1 MLKHFLLSLLL
12 FICFSLVAIAQ
23 NNFSISGTVKDK
35 IGILPGA
42 TIYISGYKIST
53 MTNDQGNFSLPKL
66 APGSYDILVQMI
78 GYEPFKKNIV
88 LENSVNINV
97 VLTENT
103 TLLNE
108 VVVKPDP
115 DRSYHLA
122 LFKDNFIGKTPNA
135 QDCKIINSQVLNTH
149 FDKATSI
156 LTISSNQF
164 IIIEN
169 KSLGYRIKYLLES
182 FEYNFK
188 TSIIYYAGQPFFEDL
203 KGGAAKVKKWNKA
216 REIAY
221 RGSVQ
226 HFFKS
231 LYQNKTTEEGFVIN
245 KLIKVPNPFKKPDSL
260 INSNIK
266 KFMPTAQLGAT
277 RTFAITSNDSL
288 NYWIKQRN
296 EPKLVNTINRADVL
310 VDTLVKP
317 HNENLKAI
325 TYKDALYIMY
335 KNETETDVYRNSGHW
350 QARPLD
356 IPNYQISTVHL
367 FGQPALFFANG
378 GILDPKSFLFEGYW
392 SYEKI
397 ADMMPMDY
405 VPLNKKP

>member
-23 NNFSISGTVKDK
+23 NTFSISGTVKDK
-35 IGILPGA
+35 TSILPGA

-78 GYEPFKKNIV
+78 GYGPFKKNIV

-115 DRSYHLA
+115 DRAYHLA

-135 QDCKIINSQVLNTH
+135 QDCKIINSQVLSTH
-149 FDKATSI
+149 FDRSTSI
-156 LTISSNQF
+156 LTVSSDQF

-169 KSLGYRIKYLLES
+169 KSLGYKIKYLLEY

-188 TSIIYYAGQPFFEDL
+188 AGMIYYAGQPFFEDL
-203 KGGAAKVKKWNKA
+203 KGGSAKTKRWAKA

-221 RGSVQ
+221 NGSIQ

-231 LYQNKTTEEGFVIN
+231 LYANKTTEEGFVIN
-245 KLIKVPNPFKKPDSL
+245 KLIKTPNPMRKPDSL
-260 INSNIK
+260 INANIK
-266 KFMPTAQLGAT
+266 RLTTAAQLSSP
-277 RTFAITSNDSL
+277 RTFSIGGSDSL
-288 NYWIKQRN
+288 TYWIKQRN
-296 EPKLVNTINRADVL
+296 EPKLVNTINRADVK

-317 HNENLKAI
+317 FNENLKNI

-335 KNETETDVYRNSGHW
+335 KNEVETDAFKNSGHW
-350 QARPLD
+350 QSRPLD
-356 IPNYQISTVHL
+356 VPNYQISTVHL
-367 FGQPALFFANG
+367 LSSPAQVFANG
-378 GILDPKSFLFEGYW
+378 GILNPKSFLFEGYLA
-392 SYEKI
+392 YEKM
-397 ADMMPMDY
+397 ADLVPMDY
-405 VPLNKKP
+405 VPLTKKP